1 MTDYEIKTL
10 PIAVRVFPDPA
21 ATEADNRSEK
31 FWREP
36 EGMLV
41 IHTETRLK
49 APRKQLIGSYRFII
63 RWECLEEGLFYD
75 GFSKA
80 ELRLLKDY
88 VARCPAETVVGGVE
102 RLRLLT
108 RREFLHLFYNLAYK
122 ARCLVVGFN
131 LPLHLSRLAFDS
143 APARGFFAGGFS
155 LGLWT
160 YTDKSGRERPNGFR
174 PRICIKCID
183 QKRALIAFTARNS
196 PDQEDLI
203 PEASLSGEPEPGYKF
218 PGHFLDLRTLVFA
231 LADEVYSLEAA
242 CAAAFGVKHG
252 KTAAA

>member
-1 MTDYEIKTL
+1 MPDYEIKTL

-41 IHTETRLK
+41 IDNETGPN
-49 APRKQLIGSYRFII
+49 AARKQLIGSYRFIVG
-63 RWECLEEGLFYD
+63 RECLEEEGLFYD
-75 GFSKA
+75 GLPKA
-80 ELRLLKDY
+80 ELRLLRDY
-88 VARCPAETVVGGVE
+88 VARCPAETVAGGVT

-108 RREFLHLFYNLAYK
+108 RREFLQLFCNLAYK
-122 ARCLVVGFN
+122 ARFLVVGFN

-160 YTDKSGRERPNGFR
+160 YTDKRGRERPNGFR

-218 PGHFLDLRTLVFA
+218 PGHFLDLRTLAFA
-231 LADEVYSLEAA
+231 LADDVYSLEAA
-242 CAAAFGVKHG
+242 CSSVRS
-252 KTAAA
+252 